1 MSQVWLREQILHGG
15 GPVWLEPE
23 EALLVPE
30 VRPGPVVLQG
40 GLAPQEGGAA
50 LREGVAAP
58 QEGGAALQEGA
69 GVQGEVR
76 EEQEGGVGAQPQQ
89 PEVEGGREE
98 PAAPEILDPAQEQ
111 ELQGQCSAQLTYPLN
126 TQPHIMGQSGR

>member
-1 MSQVWLREQILHGG
+1 MREQILHGG

-40 GLAPQEGGAA
+40 GLAPQEGA
-50 LREGVAAP
+50 AAP
-58 QEGGAALQEGA
+58 QEGGAALQEGG

-76 EEQEGGVGAQPQQ
+76 EEPEGGVGAQPQQ
-89 PEVEGGREE
+89 QEVEGAREE

-111 ELQGQCSAQLTYPLN
+111 ELQGQCCAVQCSAQLTYPLQI
-126 TQPHIMGQSGR
+126 T